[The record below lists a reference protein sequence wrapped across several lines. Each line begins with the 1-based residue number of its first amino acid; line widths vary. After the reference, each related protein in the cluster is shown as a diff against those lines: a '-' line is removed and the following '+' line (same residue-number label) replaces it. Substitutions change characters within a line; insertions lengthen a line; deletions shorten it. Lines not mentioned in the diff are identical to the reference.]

1 MKFLFSALIV
11 FLLAVVIAL
20 IAREDPGYVVINY
33 RDWTLETSLILA
45 IVAVL
50 LAFVALYLLV
60 RFLAGIKR
68 MPEQVGKWRQQRQEL
83 ESQRALNRGVVA
95 LISGQWME
103 AERDLIRAA
112 DSGGKIPMINYLF
125 AARAA
130 EKLGARNR
138 RDQYLE
144 LARKSMPGAET
155 AVGLTRAELL
165 IQEGRMESALEILE
179 ALRQGNLKQEAVTK
193 RLLTLY
199 REVHDW
205 RRLLQLI
212 PSARHHKIIDD
223 DKAKELQTLAYSE
236 LLTQAGKDGDL
247 KRLHEL
253 WREIHKSLRQQSGMV
268 ATYVQQLI
276 RCDAHEEAERVLHHF
291 LSRQWNEDLAYLY
304 GVIQPADPLIHL
316 SRAESLFKNHK
327 DSPALLL
334 TMGRLCK
341 RNALWGKARQFFEAC
356 VAMDENPE
364 ALSELAGVLEQMGE
378 RETALEYYRKVMV
391 MKVPDAVRQ
400 LTGGQTTQGGT
411 LIPAGP
417 TVPSQS

>member
-33 RDWTLETSLILA
+33 RDWTVETSLILA
-45 IVAVL
+45 IVAAL
-50 LAFVALYLLV
+50 LGFVALYLLV
-60 RFLAGIKR
+60 RFLVNVKHLPRNLG
-68 MPEQVGKWRQQRQEL
+68 QWRQRRREL

-103 AERDLIRAA
+103 AERDLIRATA
-112 DSGGKIPMINYLF
+112 DGRIPMINYLF

-130 EKLGARNR
+130 EKLGARGR
-138 RDQYLE
+138 RDKYLE
-144 LARKSMPGAET
+144 LARQSMPGAET

-165 IQEGRMESALEILE
+165 IQEGKMENALEILE
-179 ALRQGNLKQEAVTK
+179 SLRRSNLKQEAVTK

-199 REVHDW
+199 REVQDW
-205 RRLLQLI
+205 QRLLQLI
-212 PSARHHKIIDD
+212 PSARHHKVIDET
-223 DKAKELQTLAYSE
+223 KARELETLAYSG
-236 LLTQAGKDGDL
+236 LLTQAGKEGDL

-253 WREIHKSLRQQSGMV
+253 WQAMHKTLRKQSGVV
-268 ATYVQQLI
+268 ATYVQQLV
-276 RCDAHEEAERVLHHF
+276 RCDAHEEAERVLHYF

-304 GVIQPADPLIHL
+304 GVIQPADALIHL
-316 SRAESLFKNHK
+316 SRAENLFKNHK
-327 DSPALLL
+327 DSPAMLL

-356 VAMDENPE
+356 LAMDENPE

-378 RETALEYYRKVMV
+378 RETALEYYRKVMM
-391 MKVPDAVRQ
+391 MKVPDTVRQ
-400 LTGGQTTQGGT
+400 LTAGGGEIAQGT
-411 LIPAGP
+411 LIPAANVP
-417 TVPSQS
+417 TQS